1 MPVTNG
7 DGAVEKL
14 CGDKKVSFAV
24 HVVAASIFL
33 LSGLFGMNT
42 YGKAGHK
49 VAKGGGCFGPKA
61 GS

>member
-42 YGKAGHK
+42 YGRAGHK
-49 VAKGGGCFGPKA
+49 VAKGGGCFGNKA